1 MWYNAPMTNPYDPN
15 TEDDTND
22 SDLMPYDD
30 SYDVEEMVAELMSE
44 GYTEEEARRMA
55 GEYDY
60 SDEEDEYGYGNDDLD
75 RDIPDF
81 NHGEDE

>member
-1 MWYNAPMTNPYDPN
+1 MTNPNDNYESEPNEYDAN
-15 TEDDTND
+15 TL
-22 SDLMPYDD
+22 SYDD